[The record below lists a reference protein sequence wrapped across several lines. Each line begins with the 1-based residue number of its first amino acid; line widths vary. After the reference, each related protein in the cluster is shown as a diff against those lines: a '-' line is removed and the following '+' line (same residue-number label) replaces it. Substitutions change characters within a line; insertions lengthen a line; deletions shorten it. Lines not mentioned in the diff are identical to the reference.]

1 MPADTKLGNR
11 PRRRFLAVDWQ
22 DCAWEPRIEV
32 RRPSPRRRAGARPL
46 LAPSPDIYS
55 LRRNF
60 TFSKTMKT
68 NLPHSRR
75 NRAGFTL
82 VELLTVI
89 FIISVLAG
97 LLLPALAAA
106 SKHAKRVK
114 AHLEATDIAT
124 AIQSYDS
131 AYGRFPVSPAA
142 QNQAGT
148 ISVKNP
154 KGSDFTYGGIFQ
166 TPNGSLSVGT
176 SVSGS
181 IMSNAEV
188 IAILMDVTT
197 YPSSGAPTINT
208 NHVMNPQHAL
218 STVARNDQAIQE
230 QLLRRKS
237 DEFHQLL
244 QYLQGRVEVGLKV
257 FWERERLFTSLVA
270 EHSRLRALRDRIA
283 GMSPEESHY
292 DRIQIGQLT
301 EEAVGARR
309 ERDAD
314 RILEA
319 LSPLAVETRVNKT
332 LTDMMVLNAAFLVE
346 TAREAAFD
354 AALRD
359 LDAASSGV
367 MSFKYVGPVPP
378 YNFVNISVR
387 WEE

>member
-46 LAPSPDIYS
+46 FAPSLDIYS

-89 FIISVLAG
+89 FIISILAG

-106 SKHAKRVK
+106 NKHAKRVK

-142 QNQAGT
+142 QNQAGQNAHA
-148 ISVKNP
+148 VKSPN
-154 KGSDFTYGGIFQ
+154 GDFTYGGIFQ
-166 TPNGSLSVGT
+166 TPTGSPSVGT
-176 SVSGS
+176 SVNGS

-197 YPSSGAPTINT
+197 YPNSGAPTINT
-208 NHVMNPQHAL
+208 NHVMNPQ
-218 STVARNDQAIQE
+218 Q
-230 QLLRRKS
+230 
-237 DEFHQLL
+237 
-244 QYLQGRVEVGLKV
+244 KV
-257 FWERERLFTSLVA
+257 F
-270 EHSRLRALRDRIA
+270 
-283 GMSPEESHY
+283 
-292 DRIQIGQLT
+292 
-301 EEAVGARR
+301 
-309 ERDAD
+309 
-314 RILEA
+314 
-319 LSPLAVETRVNKT
+319 
-332 LTDMMVLNAAFLVE
+332 LNAHRPSDSSSPGVGTDLVYRDPWGNPYIISMDLNYDGQCQDTFYCNKSVSWQSGSS
-346 TAREAAFD
+346 TAG
-354 AALRD
+354 LNG
-359 LDAASSGV
+359 LISSGIPANPDDYKYRGTV
-367 MSFKYVGPVPP
+367 MVWSAGPDGKIDPTTAANQGFNKDNV
-378 YNFVNISVR
+378 IS
-387 WEE
+387 WQ

>member
-142 QNQAGT
+142 QNQAG
-148 ISVKNP
+148 
-154 KGSDFTYGGIFQ
+154 Q
-166 TPNGSLSVGT
+166 Q
-176 SVSGS
+176 
-181 IMSNAEV
+181 
-188 IAILMDVTT
+188 
-197 YPSSGAPTINT
+197 YP
-208 NHVMNPQHAL
+208 
-218 STVARNDQAIQE
+218 
-230 QLLRRKS
+230 
-237 DEFHQLL
+237 
-244 QYLQGRVEVGLKV
+244 
-257 FWERERLFTSLVA
+257 
-270 EHSRLRALRDRIA
+270 
-283 GMSPEESHY
+283 
-292 DRIQIGQLT
+292 
-301 EEAVGARR
+301 
-309 ERDAD
+309 
-314 RILEA
+314 
-319 LSPLAVETRVNKT
+319 
-332 LTDMMVLNAAFLVE
+332 
-346 TAREAAFD
+346 
-354 AALRD
+354 
-359 LDAASSGV
+359 
-367 MSFKYVGPVPP
+367 
-378 YNFVNISVR
+378 
-387 WEE
+387 